1 MKEAG
6 AETMPQPMYGG
17 SPSDAATVPATGGAR
32 PDRASTASAPSRR
45 ILVVEPSEE
54 ERARLRDV
62 LTAAG
67 LEVHACHDLD
77 AAEVAVTRVQPSL
90 ILARWDL
97 PSGGGLD
104 LVRRLGEKGAADWVP
119 VIVHG
124 GRVGAEER
132 VAALELGAFDVL
144 APTPGDVE
152 LRARLRAA
160 LRVRARMDFLE
171 RRAYRDGLTGLI
183 NRGALEDQL
192 RRHWEASRRHGTSL
206 SVLIVDLDRFK
217 EINDTHGHP
226 AGDEA
231 LRRTASVLTRSVRG
245 SDIVARYGGDEFVV
259 AAPACPPES
268 ATLLALRFRA
278 GLAAPSRPAIP
289 LTLSAGIAGTDGTEP
304 ARLDDLLQRA
314 DQALYFAKRSGRN
327 AVALFDPS
335 RNVPR
340 LVISRQEPA
349 PSDPVSQ

>member
-1 MKEAG
+1 MREAG
-6 AETMPQPMYGG
+6 VETMPQPIHGK
-17 SPSDAATVPATGGAR
+17 SPPDVEAVPATGGTG
-32 PDRASTASAPSRR
+32 PDWASTAPEPPRR
-45 ILVVEPSEE
+45 ALVVEPSEA
-54 ERARLRDV
+54 ERARLRGE

-67 LEVHACHDLD
+67 LEVHACDDLD
-77 AAEVAVTRVQPSL
+77 AAEQAMTRVQPSL
-90 ILARWDL
+90 VLARWDL
-97 PSGGGLD
+97 PSGSGLD
-104 LVRRLGEKGAADWVP
+104 LVRRLGERGATDWVP
-119 VIVHG
+119 VILHG
-124 GRVGAEER
+124 GRASAEDR
-132 VAALELGAFDVL
+132 VAALDLGAFDVL
-144 APTPGDVE
+144 APTPGDAE

-160 LRVRARMDFLE
+160 LRVRERMDFLE

-217 EINDTHGHP
+217 ELNDTHGHP

-231 LRRTASVLTRSVRG
+231 LRRTAAVLTRSVRG

-278 GLAAPSRPAIP
+278 GLAAPSQPAIP
-289 LTLSAGIAGTDGTEP
+289 LTLSVGIAGTDGTEP
-304 ARLDDLLQRA
+304 ARLDDLLHCA
-314 DQALYFAKRSGRN
+314 DQALYLAKRSGRD

-335 RNVPR
+335 RKAPR
-340 LVISRQEPA
+340 LVLSR
-349 PSDPVSQ
+349 